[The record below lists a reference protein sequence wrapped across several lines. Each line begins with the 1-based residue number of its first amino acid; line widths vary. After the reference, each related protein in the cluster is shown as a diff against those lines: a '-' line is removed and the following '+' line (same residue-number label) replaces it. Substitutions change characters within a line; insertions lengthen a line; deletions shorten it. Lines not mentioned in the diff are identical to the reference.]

1 MKQNNNNNIILII
14 IINIKIDFE
23 KHFKR
28 KINEKTKKH
37 YMSTR
42 HELIETSCNVFC

>member
-1 MKQNNNNNIILII
+1 MKQNNNNNIILLI

-28 KINEKTKKH
+28 KINEKTKNITLAQD
-37 YMSTR
+37 MS
-42 HELIETSCNVFC
+42 